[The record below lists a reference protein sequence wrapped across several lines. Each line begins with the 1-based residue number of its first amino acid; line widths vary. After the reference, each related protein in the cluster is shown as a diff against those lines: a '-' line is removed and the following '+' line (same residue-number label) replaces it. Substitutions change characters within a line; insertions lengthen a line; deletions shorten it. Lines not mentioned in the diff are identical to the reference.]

1 MKYGIVFLLLIGVGT
16 ILYLSGGSNDPYA
29 KKNAEVDEIRWEKD
43 YDSQSNHPYGTYF
56 LHELINRGFKG
67 YDLHN
72 LNHSVQDYF
81 DYDSLKVQ
89 SEVAN
94 YFFIGKNLNLY
105 NGEIDSLL
113 AFAKR
118 GNNIFIAAEFFPKKL
133 LRSLISHDYQ
143 EFIREE
149 SDTVIT
155 LKFFDRQFAD
165 QEYELTN
172 VINDVNIERR
182 WRLWSS
188 GAYSD
193 FYKKNIGKAN
203 YSPCYTRISY
213 GEGVILL
220 HTIPQAFTNQFLKS
234 DQGREYV
241 ETALSYLPEG
251 TVIWDD
257 YTQYVVDDGN
267 LEMDNGNS
275 NINQDNTGQKI
286 NTKSII
292 SFLMKSPPLRW
303 AYLIILFGMLL
314 FIIFMGKRRQKVI
327 PTTRTNINTS
337 LEFTETISRIYLSKG
352 QHHKLIKH
360 METIFKNKMK
370 TRYFIKY
377 LDDKSYADRIA
388 KKSGVSEK
396 EINHLLELFK
406 AGTHVTEVSDFF
418 LIDLYKKLQVFYDKA
433 R

>member
-193 FYKKNIGKAN
+193 FYKKNIGNSVKAKQIIN
-203 YSPCYTRISY
+203 YASKEI
-213 GEGVILL
+213 EVM
-220 HTIPQAFTNQFLKS
+220 
-234 DQGREYV
+234 E
-241 ETALSYLPEG
+241 
-251 TVIWDD
+251 
-257 YTQYVVDDGN
+257 
-267 LEMDNGNS
+267 
-275 NINQDNTGQKI
+275 
-286 NTKSII
+286 NTKH
-292 SFLMKSPPLRW
+292 
-303 AYLIILFGMLL
+303 G
-314 FIIFMGKRRQKVI
+314 V
-327 PTTRTNINTS
+327 
-337 LEFTETISRIYLSKG
+337 ED
-352 QHHKLIKH
+352 
-360 METIFKNKMK
+360 FKNEPF
-370 TRYFIKY
+370 FI
-377 LDDKSYADRIA
+377 
-388 KKSGVSEK
+388 V
-396 EINHLLELFK
+396 
-406 AGTHVTEVSDFF
+406 DFYPTF
-418 LIDLYKKLQVFYDKA
+418 EHGYTYISQV
-433 R
+433 